1 MLSFVLR
8 AIRYAIA
15 TVLVL
20 GVITAALITGGLP
33 KHYEMKEARHAL
45 GDLYVRALSRIERTA
60 RSLRKDYCRTHAEE
74 PRCAPPSS

>member
-1 MLSFVLR
+1 MFSFVLR
-8 AIRYAIA
+8 AIRYAVV

-20 GVITAALITGGLP
+20 GALTVVLITGGLP
-33 KHYEMKEARHAL
+33 KHYEMNEARRVL
-45 GDLYVRALSRIERTA
+45 GAFYVRALSKIEREA